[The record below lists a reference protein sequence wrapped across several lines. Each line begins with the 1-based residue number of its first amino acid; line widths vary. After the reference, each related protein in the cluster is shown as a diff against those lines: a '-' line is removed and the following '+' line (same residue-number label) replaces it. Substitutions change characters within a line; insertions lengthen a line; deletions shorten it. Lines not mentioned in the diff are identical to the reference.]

1 MKGVSKTIRFKI
13 MISLAFWFLVGCG
26 IAYFLFYLLGTILEI
41 ITLLGDCCFGDNGGI
56 FIWIAIIAGVLVL
69 LFL

>member
-1 MKGVSKTIRFKI
+1 ML
-13 MISLAFWFLVGCG
+13 SLTFWFLLGCG
-26 IAYFLFYLLGTILEI
+26 LAFFLFYFLGTILEI

-56 FIWIAIIAGVLVL
+56 IIWIILIIGGLIM